1 MAVRDDKST
10 VTLENKQVKII
21 LSKKDASV
29 ISVRTAN
36 GVEVMRESTLFI
48 NLTDSEWNVFEN
60 LSLKAVGDTLILTT
74 EVGRVEVEVLT
85 RDGYFILECKT
96 PLPEKA
102 YCMNFGYIRYDYDL
116 DDDTAPRGVGVAM
129 TVSVDPRYF
138 PDGIRRETYAKLY
151 EHLGEGAKGG
161 RYALAVLPENIRVET
176 LREICSE
183 IDSERGI
190 VLKSA
195 GPWSD
200 SNALARGSYAK
211 ANDCRRST
219 IEKTSEIYRRI
230 GVDQVFFQQNQ
241 LNTFHQ
247 GNFKYVRYA
256 DDADFKAQVTDY
268 LNSKGIEVGLHT
280 YAQYINN
287 ECHDILSQ
295 PKYQEMLEYGE
306 EFTLAEDI
314 SADADFIPTVEST
327 AGVSRVYGFFEKNLP
342 FALIGNE
349 FVKYTNHD
357 HGFATCQRGFCGTKA
372 VAHKKGEK
380 IRHALGC
387 FGKLVPLHNSE
398 LFLMIARNT
407 ANAFNKGG
415 YSMIYLDAIDGT
427 QKHVRKEERPYYIAR
442 FVHEIIKNCE
452 REPLLEL
459 SDMPASVW
467 ACRARMGA
475 WDMPYRNYKIFN
487 ELHHKDN
494 LNNARRCYHSTLGW
508 YNYFPIDEAYPANQ
522 HTRYQHTDDIDHMGM
537 LSLLYGYSTVF
548 NGGYDID
555 RYYGCYRNIN
565 HYNLYI
571 RLRREKYFSDKTL
584 ERARE
589 CNSELAVVEKDGRYK
604 IVERAYSKNR
614 LYGID
619 GENRRETLLENPF
632 KKQTP
637 FVRIEA
643 GMSSLGDDSLL
654 LLPLNETI
662 PVSSQVKRL
671 DFAGALDL
679 RDKMA
684 IKVRVKGNGKK
695 GHVGIKLHAG
705 MSTGSGYG
713 LYIIDTDFEGWR
725 DFTLVE
731 TDNGSR
737 VELGFEKGCHAYQLH
752 RHFFN
757 LAGVTSVEL
766 MTSGDVGEV
775 YMTGV
780 TACRQ
785 VYDVLKNPTVTV
797 GDESVTFEC
806 ELKSTDLIE
815 WDGKSAKV
823 IDRYANENKIYF
835 SGSLT
840 VPHGKYKSSLSAV
853 SLNGC
858 PINAVLTV
866 GTTGKEVK

>member
-10 VTLENKQVKII
+10 VILENKQVKIT
-21 LSKKDASV
+21 LSKRDASV
-29 ISVRTAN
+29 ISVKTAD
-36 GVEVMRESTLFI
+36 GAEVMRESTLFI

-60 LSLKAVGDTLILTT
+60 LSLEAAADTLILTT
-74 EVGRVEVEVLT
+74 EVGRVEAEVIT
-85 RDGYFILECKT
+85 RESYFILECKT
-96 PLPEKA
+96 SLPEKA
-102 YCMNFGYIRYDYDL
+102 YSINLGYIKYAYDL
-116 DDDTAPRGVGVAM
+116 DSDTAPRGIGVAM

-138 PDGIRRETYAKLY
+138 PDGCRMETYGKIY
-151 EHLGEGAKGG
+151 EHLGDGARGG
-161 RYALAVLPENIRVET
+161 RYALAVVPENIRVET
-176 LREICSE
+176 LQRICSE
-183 IDSERGI
+183 IDPEKGI

-195 GPWSD
+195 GPWSA
-200 SNALARGSYAK
+200 SNTLAQGSYAK
-211 ANDCRRST
+211 SNDCRRST
-219 IEKTSEIYRRI
+219 IEITSEIYRRI

-247 GNFKYVRYA
+247 GNFRYVRYT

-280 YAQYINN
+280 YAQYINH

-295 PKYQEMLEYGE
+295 PEYQQMLEFGE

-357 HGFATCQRGFCGTKA
+357 HGFAKCERGFCGTTA
-372 VAHKKGEK
+372 VPHKKGEK

-387 FGKLVPLHNSE
+387 FGKLVPLHDSE
-398 LFLMIARNT
+398 LFLIVARNT

-427 QKHVRKEERPYYIAR
+427 QKHVRREERPYYIAR

-452 REPLLEL
+452 REPLIEL

-475 WDMPYRNYKIFN
+475 WDMPYRNYKLFN
-487 ELHHKDN
+487 EFHHRDN

-508 YNYFPIDEAYPANQ
+508 YNYFPIDETYPGNQ

-555 RYYGCYRNIN
+555 RYYGCLRNIN
-565 HYNLYI
+565 RYNLYV
-571 RLRREKYFSDKTL
+571 RLRREKYFSENTL
-584 ERARE
+584 ERARACE
-589 CNSELAVVEKDGRYK
+589 NELAVISGDEKYK
-604 IVERAYSKNR
+604 IVERHYSKNR

-619 GENRRETLLENPF
+619 GEERREGAFENPF

-637 FVRIEA
+637 FIRLEA

-654 LLPLNETI
+654 LLPLNDTL
-662 PVSSQVKRL
+662 PVSAQVKKFN
-671 DFAGALDL
+671 FAGALDL
-679 RDKMA
+679 RNKQA

-705 MSTGSGYG
+705 MSAGSGYG
-713 LYIIDTDFEGWR
+713 LYVIDTDFEGWR

-737 VELGFEKGCHAYQLH
+737 VELGFEQGCHQYHLH

-757 LAGVTSVEL
+757 LGGVTSAEL
-766 MTSGDVGEV
+766 MVSGDVEGV
-775 YMTGV
+775 YASSIF
-780 TACRQ
+780 ACRQ
-785 VYDVLKNPTVTV
+785 IYNVLKNPTVTV
-797 GDESVTFEC
+797 GGESVTFEC
-806 ELKSTDLIE
+806 ELKSTDFIE
-815 WDGKSAKV
+815 WDGKRAAV
-823 IDRYANENKIYF
+823 IDRYANEKEIYF

-840 VPHGKYKSSLSAV
+840 VAKGKYKASISAV
-853 SLNGC
+853 SLNNC
-858 PINAVLTV
+858 PVNAILTV